1 MKNSNKFTQDQVQK
15 ATQEEIAKIQE
26 MNSKFNQGKIALG
39 ECELQKQTIIR
50 HIEELKLQFSQHE
63 KVLIDKYG
71 ADAVINIQ
79 TGEITKNTK

>member
-1 MKNSNKFTQDQVQK
+1 MENQKNEQVQK

-39 ECELQKQTIIR
+39 DCELQKQTILR
-50 HIEELKLQFSQHE
+50 HIEELKLQFTQYE
-63 KVLIDKYG
+63 RVLIEKYG

-79 TGEITKNTK
+79 TGEITKNTQ

>member
-1 MKNSNKFTQDQVQK
+1 MENSNK

-26 MNSKFNQGKIALG
+26 MNAKFNQGKVALG
-39 ECELQKQTIIR
+39 DCELQKQSILR
-50 HIEELKLQFSQHE
+50 HIEELKAEFSKQEQF
-63 KVLIDKYG
+63 LIEKYG